1 MRNPS
6 SDAGEAAGGLL
17 DTLTSAQLID
27 DRSVPAYRS
36 FLGRLYRPLLRKLGF
51 DPRAGVYAG
60 PDSETAQRRSE
71 AVGRLISWS
80 RDRKLRRRLADA
92 ATAYFA
98 GDAAALDPR
107 WFDLAFD
114 AYLENGA
121 LPAAKFLGDK
131 ALASQAADF
140 RPAALDALAISGNNI
155 IAAWLLND
163 WQDERLRLSE
173 KRNLLR
179 GIMAI
184 RATRETGYR
193 WLRAHLDELTSG
205 TEGIFFTAR
214 LPQIAGR
221 LLLAGKGAGVRA

>member
-1 MRNPS
+1 M
-6 SDAGEAAGGLL
+6 
-17 DTLTSAQLID
+17 
-27 DRSVPAYRS
+27 
-36 FLGRLYRPLLRKLGF
+36 
-51 DPRAGVYAG
+51 
-60 PDSETAQRRSE
+60 
-71 AVGRLISWS
+71 GRLISFS

-92 ATAYFA
+92 ANAFFV
-98 GDAAALDPR
+98 GDSAALDPQ

-121 LPAAKFLGDK
+121 LPAAKSLGDK

-140 RPAALDALAISGNNI
+140 RPAALDALGTSGNNT
-155 IAAWLLND
+155 IAAWLLNE

-173 KRNLLR
+173 KRNFLR
-179 GIMAI
+179 GIMSI

-214 LPQIAGR
+214 LPQ
-221 LLLAGKGAGVRA
+221 LLGGFCTIERAREFERELGPRFAGKAGELELERAIERVRNCSILRATLAQQVSDDIAEIR